1 MFFHDFKLLAG
12 AYDSNKECHLLC
24 ARCRSARI
32 RLQLHHNDFHSN
44 SRHKQFCFETP
55 KQFSRD
61 CVTLKKELCYIHKS
75 NMSSDRE
82 TYQDDK
88 KKELLTDEF
97 FSALSDAINSGKFWR
112 CIRWCDGG
120 STVLITSPV
129 HFEREVLQSLEQW
142 KLQLKVNDFASFI
155 DLLKQVGFEKVL
167 SQRPSK
173 VQKFRH
179 RYFTKNYRGFQHV
192 AKEKAEPNRK
202 RKLSEEESLEFST
215 TGSVK
220 ENNQEANLAQLVKR
234 QRKVTFED
242 ESARVAKKRKRN
254 FTNGEEMSTHGK
266 KRKIAV
272 PVTLSAPIKHDTF
285 RKQMRRVYSAD
296 KMTAAQAL
304 LSLSTPVLFANYTA
318 MELMAA
324 QTLVN
329 LSRSCIVSQERSVRD
344 LEAAYALLELANSA

>member
-1 MFFHDFKLLAG
+1 M
-12 AYDSNKECHLLC
+12 SN
-24 ARCRSARI
+24 
-32 RLQLHHNDFHSN
+32 
-44 SRHKQFCFETP
+44 
-55 KQFSRD
+55 
-61 CVTLKKELCYIHKS
+61 
-75 NMSSDRE
+75 DRE
-82 TYQDDK
+82 TYQDGK
-88 KKELLTDEF
+88 KKEFQTHEF
-97 FSALSDAINSGKFWR
+97 FSALSAAIDSGKFWR

-129 HFEREVLQSLEQW
+129 LFEREVLQREQW
-142 KLQLKVNDFASFI
+142 KLQLKVRDFASFI

-215 TGSVK
+215 TGSAK
-220 ENNQEANLAQLVKR
+220 EKNQEANLAGFVKR

-242 ESARVAKKRKRN
+242 ESAMAAKKRKRN
-254 FTNGEEMSTHGK
+254 FTNGEEMSTHSK

-272 PVTLSAPIKHDTF
+272 PVTLSAPIKHDKF
-285 RKQMRRVYSAD
+285 SKQMRRIYSSEE
-296 KMTAAQAL
+296 MTAAQAL
-304 LSLSTPVLFANYTA
+304 LSLSTPVVFANYAA

-324 QTLVN
+324 QSLVN
-329 LSRSCIVSQERSVRD
+329 LSRSCIVSQERGVRE
-344 LEAAYALLELANSA
+344 LEAANALLQLELANSA